1 MGSFREDIR
10 DQASAIR
17 EMIIDGWHDVRLFV
31 IETWPALVLL
41 FLILVVA
48 IWVADPAPPRHV
60 VMATG
65 PAGSSNEALGKR
77 YAAYFARQGIT
88 LELVATEG
96 SIENVHRLQDQ
107 NDPVMAAFVMSGA
120 AEPHTPRIQTL
131 GSINYQPL
139 WCFYRSPVALP
150 GPARVAEILGN
161 KVNVGTPES
170 GTYLL
175 TQQVLRLS
183 GLNPDRSNFRQMS
196 DVDAIKALASGQI
209 ASMCI
214 VDTYE
219 SPNVQHLLKLEGL
232 QLTDFNRA
240 DAYSRVVPA
249 IEKVTVPEGGLNL
262 VRNWPE
268 QPMTLIAATTEL
280 MIDERLHPAI
290 QTLFLMAAA
299 SINGRQDFFS
309 NEGEFPAFKDTT
321 QHRSHEAEIYYEK
334 GSPWLM
340 QFMPF
345 WLAEFIRRLVLT
357 LLPFLAVAY
366 PIIKSM
372 PNYHKTRVRTRI
384 NRMYGALK
392 LFEQSLVAGYDP
404 ARQTDYLAQLDVM
417 EREALGMKVPKSVSG
432 DYYTLRSSIDFVR
445 NCLQRGAYAVHAQAG
460 VTTDSGASDDGA
472 GDDDDVC

>member
-1 MGSFREDIR
+1 MGKFREDVR
-10 DQASAIR
+10 DQVAAIR
-17 EMIIDGWHDVRLFV
+17 ETIVDGWSDARLFV
-31 IETWPALVLL
+31 LETWPALILL
-41 FLILVVA
+41 LLILIVA
-48 IWVADPAPPRHV
+48 IWWADPAPPRHV
-60 VMATG
+60 LMATG
-65 PAGSSNEALGKR
+65 PAGSSNEALGKK
-77 YAAYFARQGIT
+77 YAEYFARQGIT
-88 LELVATEG
+88 LELVSTEG
-96 SIENVHRLQDQ
+96 SVENVKRLQDRS
-107 NDPVMAAFVMSGA
+107 DPVMAAFVMSGA
-120 AEPHTPRIQTL
+120 AAPHTPRIQTL

-139 WCFYRSPVALP
+139 WCFYRSPVPLSAQ
-150 GPARVAEILGN
+150 ARLAEILGN

-196 DVDAIKALASGQI
+196 DVDAVKALAAGQI

-232 QLTDFNRA
+232 QLTDFTRA

-249 IEKVTVPEGGLNL
+249 IEKVTVPEGGLDL
-262 VRNWPE
+262 ARNWPD
-268 QPMTLIAATTEL
+268 QPMTLIASTTEIL
-280 MIDERLHPAI
+280 IDERLHPAI

-299 SINGRQDFFS
+299 SINGKQNFFS
-309 NEGEFPAFKDTT
+309 NEGEFPAFKDTS

-340 QFMPF
+340 QLMPF
-345 WLAEFIRRLVLT
+345 WLAEFIRRLVLI

-372 PNYHKTRVRTRI
+372 PNYHKNRVRGRI

-392 LFEQSLVAGYDP
+392 FFEQSLVSDYDP
-404 ARQTDYLAQLDVM
+404 VQKAAYLIELDTM
-417 EREALGMKVPKSVSG
+417 EQDAMRMKVPKSVAG
-432 DYYTLRSSIDFVR
+432 DYYTLRSAIDFVR
-445 NCLQRGAYAVHAQAG
+445 NRVQSDGYVRVQTAQDSVSGRAADW
-460 VTTDSGASDDGA
+460 DSGEN
-472 GDDDDVC
+472 DDV

>member
-1 MGSFREDIR
+1 MGKFREDVR
-10 DQASAIR
+10 DQVAAIR
-17 EMIIDGWHDVRLFV
+17 ETIVDGWSDARLFV
-31 IETWPALVLL
+31 LETWPALILL
-41 FLILVVA
+41 LLILIVA
-48 IWVADPAPPRHV
+48 IWWADPAPPRHV
-60 VMATG
+60 LMATG
-65 PAGSSNEALGKR
+65 PAGSSNEALGKK
-77 YAAYFARQGIT
+77 YAEYFARQGIT
-88 LELVATEG
+88 LELVSTEG
-96 SIENVHRLQDQ
+96 SVENVKRLQDRS
-107 NDPVMAAFVMSGA
+107 DPVMAGFVMSGA
-120 AEPHTPRIQTL
+120 AAPHTPRIQTL

-139 WCFYRSPVALP
+139 WCFYRSPVPLSAQ
-150 GPARVAEILGN
+150 ARLAEILGN

-196 DVDAIKALASGQI
+196 DVDAVKALAAGQI

-219 SPNVQHLLKLEGL
+219 SPNVQHLLKLDGL
-232 QLTDFNRA
+232 QLTDFTRA

-262 VRNWPE
+262 ARNWPD
-268 QPMTLIAATTEL
+268 QPMTLIASTTEIL
-280 MIDERLHPAI
+280 IDERLHPAI

-299 SINGRQDFFS
+299 SINGKQNFFS
-309 NEGEFPAFKDTT
+309 NEGEFPAFKDTS

-340 QFMPF
+340 QLMPF
-345 WLAEFIRRLVLT
+345 WLAEFIRRLVLI

-372 PNYHKTRVRTRI
+372 PNYHKNRVRGRI

-392 LFEQSLVAGYDP
+392 FFEQSLVSDYDP
-404 ARQTDYLAQLDVM
+404 VQKAAYLIELDTM
-417 EREALGMKVPKSVSG
+417 EQDAMRMKVPKSVAG
-432 DYYTLRSSIDFVR
+432 DYYTLRSAIDFVR
-445 NCLQRGAYAVHAQAG
+445 NRVQSDGYVRVQTAQDSVSGRAADW
-460 VTTDSGASDDGA
+460 DSGEN
-472 GDDDDVC
+472 DDV

>member
-10 DQASAIR
+10 DQVAAIR
-17 EMIIDGWHDVRLFV
+17 ETIVDGWHDARLFV
-31 IETWPALVLL
+31 LETWPALTLL
-41 FLILVVA
+41 VLILA
-48 IWVADPAPPRHV
+48 AALWMADPAPPRHV

-77 YAAYFARQGIT
+77 YAEYFARQGIT
-88 LELVATEG
+88 LELMATEG
-96 SIENVHRLQDQ
+96 SVENVKRLQDQ
-107 NDPVMAAFVMSGA
+107 NDPVMAGFVMSGA
-120 AEPHTPRIQTL
+120 AAPHTPRIQTL

-139 WCFYRSPVALP
+139 WCFYRSPVPLSAQ
-150 GPARVAEILGN
+150 ARLTEILGN

-196 DVDAIKALASGQI
+196 DVDAIKALAAGQI

-219 SPNVQHLLKLEGL
+219 SPNVQHLLKLGGL
-232 QLTDFNRA
+232 QLTDATRA
-240 DAYSRVVPA
+240 DAYSRILPA
-249 IEKVTVPEGGLNL
+249 IEKVTVPEGGLDL
-262 VRNWPE
+262 ARNWPD
-268 QPMTLIAATTEL
+268 QPMTLIAATTEIL
-280 MIDERLHPAI
+280 IDERLHPAI

-299 SINGRQDFFS
+299 SINGKQNFFA
-309 NEGEFPAFKDTT
+309 NEGEFPAFKDTS
-321 QHRSHEAEIYYEK
+321 QHRSHEAEIFYEK

-345 WLAEFIRRLVLT
+345 WLAEFIRRLVLIA
-357 LLPFLAVAY
+357 LPFLAVAY

-372 PNYHKTRVRTRI
+372 PNYHKNRVRGRI

-392 LFEQSLVAGYDP
+392 FFEQALVSSYDP
-404 ARQTDYLAQLDVM
+404 ARKADYLVELHAM
-417 EREALGMKVPKSVSG
+417 EREAMHMKVPKSVAG

-445 NCLQRGAYAVHAQAG
+445 NRVQN
-460 VTTDSGASDDGA
+460 DGYHGIQEA
-472 GDDDDVC
+472 TPSGDDVGSAWDSDENDDV

>member
-1 MGSFREDIR
+1 MGKFREDVR
-10 DQASAIR
+10 DQVAAIR
-17 EMIIDGWHDVRLFV
+17 ETIVDGWNDARLFV
-31 IETWPALVLL
+31 LETWPALILL
-41 FLILVVA
+41 LLILIVA
-48 IWVADPAPPRHV
+48 LWWADPAPPRHV
-60 VMATG
+60 LMATG

-77 YAAYFARQGIT
+77 YAEYFARQGIS
-88 LELVATEG
+88 LELVSTEG
-96 SIENVHRLQDQ
+96 SVENVKRLQDQ
-107 NDPVMAAFVMSGA
+107 SDPVMAGFVMSGA
-120 AEPHTPRIQTL
+120 AAPHTPGVQTL

-139 WCFYRSPVALP
+139 WCFYRSSVPLSAQ
-150 GPARVAEILGN
+150 ARLAEILGN

-196 DVDAIKALASGQI
+196 DVDAVKALAAGQI

-232 QLTDFNRA
+232 QLTDFTRA

-249 IEKVTVPEGGLNL
+249 IEKVTVPEGGLDL
-262 VRNWPE
+262 ARNWPD
-268 QPMTLIAATTEL
+268 QPMTLIASTTEIL
-280 MIDERLHPAI
+280 IDERLHPAI

-299 SINGRQDFFS
+299 SINGKQNFFS
-309 NEGEFPAFKDTT
+309 NEGEFPAFKDTS

-340 QFMPF
+340 QLMPF
-345 WLAEFIRRLVLT
+345 WLAEFIRRLVLI

-372 PNYHKTRVRTRI
+372 PNYHKNRVRGRI

-392 LFEQSLVAGYDP
+392 FFEQSLVSDYDP
-404 ARQTDYLAQLDVM
+404 VQKAAYLIELDTM
-417 EREALGMKVPKSVSG
+417 EQDAMRMKVPKSVAG
-432 DYYTLRSSIDFVR
+432 DYYTLRSAIDFVR
-445 NCLQRGAYAVHAQAG
+445 NRVQSDGYGRVQTAQDSVSGRAADW
-460 VTTDSGASDDGA
+460 DSGEN
-472 GDDDDVC
+472 DDV